1 MTFPPSL
8 NRWLWLGVATLSVV
22 AAGTGVLDP
31 SVYDGVVT
39 DAIRPGVFTQDLLA
53 LVLSAALGLLA
64 VSNRSHLIR
73 KRIVAHG
80 ILGFLFYA
88 YGIYAIEQIYNALYP
103 LYLALFGG
111 TLFVLIHS
119 VATVPKEATDHLA
132 MPSWVRLL
140 GAGYG
145 LLIAVMFNVIWLSA
159 LVPLLESG
167 HRIDYMYS
175 IYIIDLSF
183 VMPAFVI
190 ASVLA
195 WRRHPV
201 GLMGLPSLF
210 VLGVGILSPLA
221 LAEWIKPIRYGLP
234 RDVGGLGLYGA
245 LAVIFLILAVVFL
258 VAIRTHS
265 PGAVHDT
272 ADTSPPSSTPP

>member
-1 MTFPPSL
+1 MTFPLSL
-8 NRWLWLGVATLSVV
+8 NRGLWLGVAALSVV
-22 AAGTGVLDP
+22 AAGAGVLDP

-39 DAIRPGVFTQDLLA
+39 DAIRPGVFTQDLVAIMLA
-53 LVLSAALGLLA
+53 AVLGLLA
-64 VSNRSHLIR
+64 CSDRSHLIR
-73 KRIVAHG
+73 KRVVAHG

-88 YGIYAIEQIYNALYP
+88 YGIYAIERIYNALYP
-103 LYLALFGG
+103 LYLAIFGG
-111 TLFVLIHS
+111 SLFVLIYS
-119 VATVPKEATDHLA
+119 AATVPREVTDRLA

-145 LLIAVMFNVIWLSA
+145 LLIAVMFNIIWLSA

-167 HRIDYMYS
+167 RRIDFMYS

-201 GLMGLPSLF
+201 GLMGLPALF

-221 LAEWIKPIRYGLP
+221 LAEWIKPMRYGLP

-245 LAVIFLILAVVFL
+245 LAVLFLILAVIFL
-258 VAIRTHS
+258 VAMRTHS
-265 PGAVHDT
+265 PDAVHDA
-272 ADTSPPSSTPP
+272 ADASPPSSTPP